1 MTRTSLALMTA
12 GLIAAIAP
20 AQAQQPAAP
29 AAPAAAPAAPAPAR
43 PQIETTKV
51 DGTDNVYI
59 FRNGNHQ
66 AMFIVTRDG
75 VIATDPVAYGRP
87 TGGQQYI
94 DEIKKVTD
102 KPIKYLIYSHH
113 HFDHIAGG
121 KAFKDAGAT
130 VVAHKRAKE
139 RLAQL
144 KDPHTVIPDQT
155 VDKTRNITLGG
166 TTVELHYLGL
176 NHSDSTLVMPL
187 PKEKII
193 FSVDWQPIKGVQFRG
208 MADNYLPD
216 MEAGLKKVI
225 AMDWERMIPGHPGP
239 GGRLGNKDDA
249 RTALSYLQDLS
260 AAVKEAASQGKCYA
274 DAMRDIKL
282 PKYES
287 YGNYNANLP
296 LNIERFCDY
305 YNRGI

>member
-1 MTRTSLALMTA
+1 MSRVYLAAMAAALMAVVTTP
-12 GLIAAIAP
+12 AAL
-20 AQAQQPAAP
+20 AQQPTPP
-29 AAPAAAPAAPAPAR
+29 AQPAQPAQPQR
-43 PQIETTKV
+43 PPIETKKV

-87 TGGQQYI
+87 TGGQQYV

-130 VVAHKRAKE
+130 VIAHKRAKE

-166 TTVELHYLGL
+166 TTLELHYLGL
-176 NHSDSTLVMPL
+176 NHSDSTLVMRL

-193 FSVDWQPIKGVQFRG
+193 FVVDTIPVGSMPGRG
-208 MADNYLPD
+208 FIDIYPLETED
-216 MEAGLKKVI
+216 FIKKVL

-239 GGRLGNKDDA
+239 GGRLGTKEDA
-249 RTALSYLQDLS
+249 QNLLTLMQEASAEIKKQAQD
-260 AAVKEAASQGKCYA
+260 GKCW
-274 DAMRDIKL
+274 DAVEKEFKL
-282 PKYES
+282 PKY
-287 YGNYNANLP
+287 ANWPGYENGLP
-296 LNIERFCDY
+296 FIARRYCGLWG
-305 YNRGI
+305 RGT